1 MFAQITEIKYKH
13 NLSIKKSIP
22 LGDAVNLNTDAN
34 FTEWHHTS
42 NIAKQLYCDIL
53 RRSYQ
58 PIKLSKSPST
68 TCVTL
73 VDWTSCTFD

>member
-1 MFAQITEIKYKH
+1 MFAQITEIKYKN

-42 NIAKQLYCDIL
+42 NIAKQLYCNIL
-53 RRSYQ
+53 GLINLLNYQ
-58 PIKLSKSPST
+58 YHQAL
-68 TCVTL
+68 L
-73 VDWTSCTFD
+73 VSL